1 MFSRYFDQKCVLD
14 LTAELK
20 ALILSTTIYPVPM
33 GKVEISGY
41 KTKNTRSRTKY
52 LSSQGCSLN
61 AMPFK
66 ESERALMIGREKSFY
81 LVRG

>member
-41 KTKNTRSRTKY
+41 KTKHTRRRTKK
-52 LSSQGCSLN
+52 LC
-61 AMPFK
+61 K
-66 ESERALMIGREKSFY
+66 WITESHRQVKFLKWWDAHE
-81 LVRG
+81 